1 LTASLDISS
10 GRGARAGPHRDA
22 NSGLGQIHSASSDEL
37 AFSIRAS
44 IAGSGDDREIDR
56 LAGADAFD
64 HVVGGG
70 PERRQLRVRSISRKP
85 GRVRF
90 KPP

>member
-37 AFSIRAS
+37 AFSISAS
-44 IAGSGDDREIDR
+44 IAGSGDDRGTSS
-56 LAGADAFD
+56 L
-64 HVVGGG
+64 
-70 PERRQLRVRSISRKP
+70 
-85 GRVRF
+85 
-90 KPP
+90 